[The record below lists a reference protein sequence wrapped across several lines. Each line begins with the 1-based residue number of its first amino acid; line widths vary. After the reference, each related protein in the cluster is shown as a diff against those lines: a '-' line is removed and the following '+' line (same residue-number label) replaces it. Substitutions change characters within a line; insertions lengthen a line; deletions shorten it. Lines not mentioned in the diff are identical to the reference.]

1 MTRANICTCGHIKSD
16 HGGKKIESKY
26 YPSGGACIGS
36 NCSCQLFIFDHLE
49 PLGQVSRH
57 MLKMN
62 ELDAH
67 GIPFK
72 LRKDD

>member
-1 MTRANICTCGHIKSD
+1 MTRANICLCGHIKSD

-26 YPSGGACIGS
+26 YPTEGVCTDS

-49 PLGQVSRH
+49 PLGQVNKRV
-57 MLKMN
+57 LKMS
-62 ELDAH
+62 ELDAC

-72 LRKDD
+72 LRNND